1 MPMTLM
7 LSIRILILIVI
18 ACMHSSS
25 HLTCALTSAPFDM
38 RYSTV
43 DT

>member
-25 HLTCALTSAPFDM
+25 HLLCAFTSAPFDT

-43 DT
+43 GK

>member
-1 MPMTLM
+1 MTLM

-18 ACMHSSS
+18 ACMHSSF
-25 HLTCALTSAPFDM
+25 HLFFAFTSAPFDT

-43 DT
+43 EK